1 MSWSFRLEVS
11 DELRGEPLPIGAHG
25 RQRVGEAP
33 YAVGE
38 RELALSVEGIG
49 DIHPGRDH
57 TFSGSASLVCAG
69 SRIVRFAA
77 SSLTMLLS
85 F

>member
-1 MSWSFRLEVS
+1 
-11 DELRGEPLPIGAHG
+11 
-25 RQRVGEAP
+25 
-33 YAVGE
+33 VGE